1 MKHLRVT
8 ASVLYSAEL
17 ELESNYID
25 PIPID
30 LVLLDLFSLQLSLL
44 FFLYKDIYSAWISR
58 TSAEIFLLK
67 DWRHE
72 RLKNTID
79 LLLF

>member
-1 MKHLRVT
+1 MEHLRVT

-44 FFLYKDIYSAWISR
+44 FFLYKDIYSA
-58 TSAEIFLLK
+58 
-67 DWRHE
+67 
-72 RLKNTID
+72 
-79 LLLF
+79 